1 MKIYLAHPYGGDEYN
16 IELAGM
22 LARELEKTFPT
33 WTVISPLHL
42 FSWKPYEKDHYM
54 AQMWKCLEVM
64 LSCDALYLADGW
76 EMSLGCRMERA
87 IAKEHGMPIYWKG
100 HEGKWSI
107 VRRVLEG
114 L

>member
-1 MKIYLAHPYGGDEYN
+1 MKEIRD
-16 IELAGM
+16 
-22 LARELEKTFPT
+22 
-33 WTVISPLHL
+33 
-42 FSWKPYEKDHYM
+42 D
-54 AQMWKCLEVM
+54 
-64 LSCDALYLADGW
+64 

-87 IAKEHGMPIYWKG
+87 IAKEYGMPIYWRG